1 MNDPN
6 DLERRLRAR
15 QPTAALDRDQVLYEA
30 GRRVGRREG
39 RSVLWP
45 LATLVSTA
53 LAIVFALQ
61 LALREAP
68 LEPEAPKTVPPLVAP
83 STLPPLMAPAIRHW
97 EQRVLDE
104 GLEGLGPIT
113 PLAPANT
120 TFSAGEFK

>member
-1 MNDPN
+1 MNEPN

-15 QPTAALDRDQVLYEA
+15 QPLAELDRDHVLYEA

-68 LEPEAPKTVPPLVAP
+68 REPETLDRVPPVAAT
-83 STLPPLMAPAIRHW
+83 STLPPVVAPVTRQW

-104 GLEGLGPIT
+104 GLEALGPLT
-113 PLAPANT
+113 PLAPART
-120 TFSAGEFK
+120 TFHTGEFK